1 MTNTKDIKQFYFI
14 NLLSSVFGGI
24 GGFLILGLLS
34 QEDYGLFSLF
44 LTFILQFMIL
54 SFGFPDGL
62 LIDYREENG
71 NIDIGLIKYDIKFAI
86 KFEIKIIILS
96 LIVFNILNFLILHLN
111 QNLTIIINYA
121 ICGML
126 AVILIEIMRCI
137 FISLK
142 DFKKVAIIDAFNK
155 SYLFLL
161 IIPLFFIR
169 LDVFMLI
176 FLDVFLRGMFIIIL
190 IYSFFKKHNN
200 VKEIKNEHPKR
211 HFKKGLF
218 LLIGNWLVILIYGL
232 DKMFLSTSEHEL
244 GVYTQALFFFGI
256 IYQIVMPFKDVIF
269 VKINEQMSNEEIFH
283 FSTLMLMSVYLLISV
298 FSFILIPLILFLC
311 QVMIQLNEDSLVAL
325 ANQFLDYTKALE
337 LSKYLVLMIPTYITV
352 QLVLDNLLMIKMQ
365 QKYAFKTLINYIIV
379 FSVYVICINFI
390 FKNNLLS
397 AVSLGTIINSV
408 ILYFNNIFS
417 VTNIKI
423 GIISLIIMLIT
434 IGIYIL
440 ALNYV
445 ILQIVFIIFLII
457 IVFILYKG
465 SKNLNLER

>member
-1 MTNTKDIKQFYFI
+1 MTNSKDIKQFYFT

-62 LIDYREENG
+62 LIDYRDENG
-71 NIDIGLIKYDIKFAI
+71 KIDIGLIKYDINFAI
-86 KFEIKIIILS
+86 RFEIKIIILS
-96 LIVFNILNFLILHLN
+96 LILFNILNFLILHLN

-126 AVILIEIMRCI
+126 PVTLIEIMRCI

-142 DFKKVAIIDAFNK
+142 DFKNVAIVDAFNK
-155 SYLFLL
+155 SYLFIL
-161 IIPLFFIR
+161 ILPLFFVR

-176 FLDVFLRGMFIIIL
+176 FLDVLLRLIFITILLYRFL
-190 IYSFFKKHNN
+190 KKYHNI
-200 VKEIKNEHPKR
+200 KEIKTHHPKR
-211 HFKKGLF
+211 HFKKGFF

-244 GVYTQALFFFGI
+244 GIYTQALFFFGI

-269 VKINEQMSNEEIFH
+269 VKINERMTNIEIFH
-283 FSTLMLMSVYLLISV
+283 FSTLMLLSVYLLISV

-311 QVMIQLNEDSLVAL
+311 HVIIQLNQESLTAL
-325 ANQFLDYTKALE
+325 AQQFLDYTKALE

-379 FSVYVICINFI
+379 FSVYVICINII
-390 FKNNLLS
+390 FRGNLLS

-417 VTNIKI
+417 VTNLKI

-445 ILQIVFIIFLII
+445 ILQIIFIIALIVLVI
-457 IVFILYKG
+457 FLYKG